1 MRVDIEVLE
10 GAVMNL
16 VAFIGDTADG
26 SWVFVPALYLALFY
40 EPANRR
46 ATNLLRA
53 LRPGRT
59 QDD

>member
-1 MRVDIEVLE
+1 MRVDIEVVE
-10 GAVMNL
+10 EVVVNL
-16 VAFIGDTADG
+16 VAFIGDTANG
-26 SWVFVPALYLALFY
+26 SWVFAPALYLALFY

-53 LRPGRT
+53 LRPGRK